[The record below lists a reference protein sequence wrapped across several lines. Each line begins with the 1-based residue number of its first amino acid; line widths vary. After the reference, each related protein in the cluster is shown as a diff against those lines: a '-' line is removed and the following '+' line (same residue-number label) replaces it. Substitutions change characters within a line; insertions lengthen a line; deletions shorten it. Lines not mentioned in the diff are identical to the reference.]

1 MYILIGTGHRVRL
14 VAEALGLGFEPKLDT
29 ADLYHATIWS
39 DSDYDGL
46 GSWGDP
52 NNDHDISTGAL
63 KDMRIAYPV
72 PHNLRRN
79 FTLRVGDAGLG
90 ASHPNGPPAPDPSL
104 MVNTTFTSDVVDST
118 VTSFTGEYIKF
129 QATIESWKGPH
140 PGPHIIVGGDL
151 FGGCPFGL
159 APPACNPGPKWAPN
173 GNKCYFHCLYVL
185 IDTRCPHVD
194 PMFFL
199 HHAVCPLVRSTEM
212 ATNVSIL

>member
-1 MYILIGTGHRVRL
+1 MDTTVYNLTGTGQKVCF
-14 VAEALGLGFEPKLDT
+14 VPKVLGLGFDPELDA

-52 NNDHDISTGAL
+52 NNDYDISTGAL

-79 FTLRVGDAGLG
+79 FTLLISGAGF
-90 ASHPNGPPAPDPSL
+90 ATFPSNGPPNPDPSL
-104 MVNTTFTSDVVDST
+104 MVNTTFTSGVVNYT
-118 VTSFTGEYIKF
+118 VSSFTGEYAKF
-129 QATIESWKGPH
+129 QAFVESWKGPH

-159 APPACNPGPKWAPN
+159 APPACVPGPKWAPN
-173 GNKCYFHCLYVL
+173 GNICYGSLLAFA
-185 IDTRCPHVD
+185 D
-194 PMFFL
+194 
-199 HHAVCPLVRSTEM
+199 
-212 ATNVSIL
+212 